1 MQFPTKYNCLNQ
13 NEFVIEDY
21 KLVPIR
27 YEDKLT
33 IMKWR
38 NEQMYH
44 LRQDKP
50 LTEKSQEDYFNGS
63 VARLFDHEKPNQI
76 LFSYLKNDRCIGYG
90 GLVHINWIDKNA
102 EISFVLNTN
111 LESNEFSFHWSNYLG
126 LIEQVAFKELFLHKI
141 FTYAFDV
148 RPNLYPALESA
159 GFSKEAVL
167 EEHCFF
173 EGKFRDVIIHSKKN
187 KIELC
192 LATIDDA
199 QLLFDWVNNSDV
211 RRNSLITERV
221 VWDEHLKWFKS
232 KLQSQSKIYILFN
245 DKIPVGQIRLDFM
258 NTFWNIDYSIDSKH
272 RGNGFGKIIIELA
285 IKKFNKGDILK
296 AIVKKENISSL
307 KIFQKLKFDE
317 FSEKNSNIISFI
329 KKIN

>member
-1 MQFPTKYNCLNQ
+1 SFLENNK
-13 NEFVIEDY
+13 
-21 KLVPIR
+21 
-27 YEDKLT
+27 
-33 IMKWR
+33 
-38 NEQMYH
+38 
-44 LRQDKP
+44 
-50 LTEKSQEDYFNGS
+50 
-63 VARLFDHEKPNQI
+63 
-76 LFSYLKNDRCIGYG
+76 CIGYG
-90 GLVHINWIDKNA
+90 GLVHINWVDKNA
-102 EISFVLNTN
+102 EISFIMNTN
-111 LESNEFSFHWSNYLG
+111 LEKNHFDSHWNTFLS
-126 LIEQVAFKELFLHKI
+126 LIEKVGFEDLNFHKL

-272 RGNGFGKIIIELA
+272 RGNGFGKIIIQLA

-317 FSEKNSNIISFI
+317 FS
-329 KKIN
+329 